1 MLDKKL
7 IEQIVAKINREFK
20 PDRIILFG
28 SQVRSDKQI
37 NSDIDLAIT
46 GISCEQAQSLKE
58 VLNEEMETLLDF
70 DVLSLDELSN
80 KTLKKRV
87 IKEGVIIYERNAQ

>member
-7 IEQIVAKINREFK
+7 VEQIVEKINREFK
-20 PDRIILFG
+20 PDGIILFG

-37 NSDIDLAIT
+37 NSDIDLAIM
-46 GISCEQAQSLKE
+46 GISSEQAQALKE